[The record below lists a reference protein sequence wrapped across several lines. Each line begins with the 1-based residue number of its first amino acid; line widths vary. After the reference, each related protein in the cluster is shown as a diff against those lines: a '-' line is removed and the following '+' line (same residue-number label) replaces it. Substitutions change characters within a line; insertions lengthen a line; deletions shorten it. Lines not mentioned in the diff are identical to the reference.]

1 MRRIGI
7 AMICVLVMA
16 VTGCSYHRAYV
27 SYEADGDEIPIRR
40 DGWQGER
47 LGTVYAKE
55 GGAIWKN
62 CTRVAEGS
70 VWVLMEETR
79 KLGGNAIGEIRWFP
93 DRRATTDPVC
103 RQGWG
108 WVLIWPVLAT
118 PAFQTA
124 RAEAVAYRIDESAPT
139 QSGMYL
145 IPESNEDRRQLA
157 ARVAAETVEA
167 VAPTIGCSGG

>member
-1 MRRIGI
+1 
-7 AMICVLVMA
+7 MICVLVI
-16 VTGCSYHRAYV
+16 VSSGCSYHRAYV
-27 SYEADGDEIPIRR
+27 SYEEGDGTLPIRR

-47 LGTVYAKE
+47 LGTVSAKE

-93 DRRATTDPVC
+93 ERRATTDPVC

-118 PAFQTA
+118 PAFQSA
-124 RAEAVAYRIDESAPT
+124 RAVAVAYRVDESVPME
-139 QSGMYL
+139 SGMFL
-145 IPESNEDRRQLA
+145 IPESVEERRELA
-157 ARVAAETVEA
+157 ARIAADTREA
-167 VAPTIGCSGG
+167 MPAKAGD